1 MGWAGHVFFNIGFEP
16 INHLGDVGA
25 WDQGQSIVDMPQGSL
40 QKLNFTVHTFK
51 LGMARLMGYFCL
63 KPFRNTSFQ

>member
-1 MGWAGHVFFNIGFEP
+1 
-16 INHLGDVGA
+16 
-25 WDQGQSIVDMPQGSL
+25 MPQGSL